1 MRQHHA
7 PKDDE
12 PVYALPLSQR
22 DVRRARARL
31 AYEMLELV

>member
-1 MRQHHA
+1 
-7 PKDDE
+7 
-12 PVYALPLSQR
+12 VYALPLSQR